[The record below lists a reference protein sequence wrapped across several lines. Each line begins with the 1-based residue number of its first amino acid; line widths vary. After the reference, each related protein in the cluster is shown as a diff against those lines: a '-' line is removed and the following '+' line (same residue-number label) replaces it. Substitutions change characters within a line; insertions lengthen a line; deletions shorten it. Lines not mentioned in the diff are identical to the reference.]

1 MYNTLKTTFLLGL
14 MTSCFLLAGREL
26 GGDGGMVIALVVAM
40 GSNFVSWWFSDRIV
54 LAMHRAKE
62 ATPESA
68 PRLTAIVA
76 ELARRGGLPMPRV
89 YVIPQAAPNA
99 FATGRS
105 PSHAAV
111 AVTEGLLRSMDDE
124 QVGAVLAHELGHVA
138 RRDTLTMAVAASMAG
153 ALSLLAELAR
163 WSMIFGGRSR
173 DRRDDGGIGTL
184 VALLL
189 APFAAML
196 IQLAISRSREFAA
209 DAYSAKLMGSPQPLI
224 RALRALDAGLQHI
237 PSHTPSPAVAHM
249 YIMSPNDIF
258 GIFRTHPPTEKRIAA
273 LLAGEHV

>member
-14 MTSCFLLAGREL
+14 MTSFFLFAGRQL
-26 GGDGGMVIALVVAM
+26 GGETGMAIALVLAM
-40 GSNFVSWWFSDRIV
+40 GSNLVSWWFSDRIV
-54 LAMHRAKE
+54 LALHRAKE

-76 ELARRGGLPMPRV
+76 GLARRADLPMPRV

-124 QVGAVLAHELGHVA
+124 QVAAVLAHELGHVA

-153 ALSLLAELAR
+153 ALSLLAEIAR
-163 WSMIFGGRSR
+163 WSMIFGGGDS
-173 DRRDDGGIGTL
+173 DRRDGGGIGTL
-184 VALLL
+184 VALLV

-258 GIFRTHPPTEKRIAA
+258 GIFRTHPTTEKRVAA

>member
-14 MTSCFLLAGREL
+14 MTSFFLFAGRQL
-26 GGDGGMVIALVVAM
+26 GGEGGMAIALVLAM
-40 GSNFVSWWFSDRIV
+40 GSNLVSWWFSDRIV
-54 LAMHRAKE
+54 LALHRAKE

-76 ELARRGGLPMPRV
+76 GLARRADLPMPRV

-111 AVTEGLLRSMDDE
+111 AVTEGLLRVMDDE
-124 QVGAVLAHELGHVA
+124 QVAAVLAHELGHVA

-153 ALSLLAELAR
+153 ALSMLAEIAR
-163 WSMIFGGRSR
+163 WSMIFGGGDR
-173 DRRDDGGIGTL
+173 DRRDGGGIGTL
-184 VALLL
+184 VALLV

-258 GIFRTHPPTEKRIAA
+258 GIFRTHPTTEKRVAA
-273 LLAGEHV
+273 LLAGEQL

>member
-14 MTSCFLLAGREL
+14 MTSFFLFAGRQL
-26 GGDGGMVIALVVAM
+26 GGEGGMVIALLIAT
-40 GSNFVSWWFSDRIV
+40 GTNLVSWWFSDRIV
-54 LAMHRAKE
+54 LALHRAKE

-76 ELARRGGLPMPRV
+76 ELARRADLPMPRV

-111 AVTEGLLRSMDDE
+111 AVTEGLLRVMDDE
-124 QVGAVLAHELGHVA
+124 QVAAVLAHELGHVA

-153 ALSLLAELAR
+153 ALSMLAEIAR
-163 WSMIFGGRSR
+163 WSMIFGGGDR
-173 DRRDDGGIGTL
+173 DRREGGGIGTL
-184 VALLL
+184 VALLV

-258 GIFRTHPPTEKRIAA
+258 GIFRTHPTTEKRVAA
-273 LLAGEHV
+273 LLAGEHL

>member
-14 MTSCFLLAGREL
+14 MTSFFLFAGRQL
-26 GGDGGMVIALVVAM
+26 GGESGMVIALVLAM
-40 GSNFVSWWFSDRIV
+40 GSNLVSWWFSDRIV
-54 LAMHRAKE
+54 LALHRAKE

-76 ELARRGGLPMPRV
+76 ELARRADLPMPRV

-111 AVTEGLLRSMDDE
+111 AVTEGLLRVMDDE
-124 QVGAVLAHELGHVA
+124 QVAAVLAHELGHVA

-153 ALSLLAELAR
+153 ALSMLAEIAR
-163 WSMIFGGRSR
+163 WSMIFGGGDR
-173 DRRDDGGIGTL
+173 DRREGGGIGTL
-184 VALLL
+184 VALLV

-258 GIFRTHPPTEKRIAA
+258 GIFRTHPTTEKRVAA
-273 LLAGEHV
+273 LLAGEHI

>member
-14 MTSCFLLAGREL
+14 MTSFFLFAGRQL
-26 GGDGGMVIALVVAM
+26 GGESGMVIALVLAM
-40 GSNFVSWWFSDRIV
+40 GSNLVSWWFSDRIV
-54 LAMHRAKE
+54 LALHRAKE

-76 ELARRGGLPMPRV
+76 GLARRADLPMPRV

-111 AVTEGLLRSMDDE
+111 AVTEGLLRVMDDE
-124 QVGAVLAHELGHVA
+124 QVAAVLAHELGHVA

-153 ALSLLAELAR
+153 ALSMLAEIAR
-163 WSMIFGGRSR
+163 WSMIFGGGDR
-173 DRRDDGGIGTL
+173 DRREGGGIGTL
-184 VALLL
+184 VALLV

-258 GIFRTHPPTEKRIAA
+258 GIFRTHPTTEKRVAA
-273 LLAGEHV
+273 LLAGEQI

>member
-258 GIFRTHPPTEKRIAA
+258 GTHPPTEKRIAA